1 MLRQQYHT
9 FLKRMVFEGKCPHH
23 ILQQIPYS
31 TAYRWKYQTD
41 FSSYHDFG
49 IDGVEK
55 LNLVFSQLQHSPSFY
70 FTIARIHASFSK
82 LFAHSS
88 LFFEV
93 LRDNKQTVVETI
105 YRASN
110 YMPITSICNWLRISV
125 HTYRSWKTEVALPC
139 LASPIKK
146 CLINKPNQLASNEVS
161 QLVKL
166 LSSPALA
173 HWSIKSI
180 CHWARR
186 KNLVFASLATWYK
199 YNKLLGIRSSDF
211 RQRKPKY
218 VPLRACKP
226 NEYWHADVSLF
237 RTADGAVA
245 YIYTVVDNFS
255 RKVVAW
261 NVHEKLSTSLRL
273 ESIKSAYLFA
283 LKHSPSTT
291 IKLVVD
297 GGSEN
302 NNKIVDFFVKQHNM
316 KKLIAMKD
324 ILFSN
329 SMVEAVNKQMKYSWL
344 FRKHIPSIVELRKE
358 LSLFFEEHNTIKPLD
373 ALKGYTPDEVYF
385 EEVSLNDTPFAL
397 EMTQAREQRV
407 IFNKNNACKLCLT

>member
-1 MLRQQYHT
+1 
-9 FLKRMVFEGKCPHH
+9 MVFEGKCPAH

-70 FTIARIHASFSK
+70 FTIARLHASFSK

-93 LRDNKQTVVETI
+93 LRNNKQTVVDTI
-105 YRASN
+105 YRAAN
-110 YMPITSICNWLRISV
+110 YIPLTSVCNWLRISV
-125 HTYRSWKTEVALPC
+125 HTYRSWKTEVTLPC
-139 LASPIKK
+139 LASSIKK
-146 CLINKPNQLASNEVS
+146 CLTNKPNQLASNEVS
-161 QLVKL
+161 QLAKL
-166 LSSPALA
+166 LSSPSLA

-186 KNLVFASLATWYK
+186 KNLVFASLSTWYK
-199 YNKLLGIRSSDF
+199 YNKLLGIRSAAF
-211 RQRKPKY
+211 RIRKPKY
-218 VPLRACKP
+218 ESLRASQI
-226 NEYWHADVSLF
+226 NEFWHADVSLF
-237 RTADGAVA
+237 RTSDGAVA

-255 RKVVAW
+255 RKVLAW
-261 NVHEKLSTSLRL
+261 NVNEKLSAQIRVESL
-273 ESIKSAYLFA
+273 KQAYQLA
-283 LKHSPSTT
+283 LKNNVTST

-302 NNKIVDFFVKQHNM
+302 NNHIVDLFVKKNNLQ
-316 KKLIAMKD
+316 KLIALKD

-329 SMVEAVNKQMKYSWL
+329 SMVEAVNKQIKYNWL
-344 FRKHIPSIVELRKE
+344 FRKHIPSIVELQKE
-358 LSLFFEEHNTIKPLD
+358 LTLFFEEHNTIKPLD

-385 EEVSLNDTPFAL
+385 EEVSLTDPPFAL

-407 IFNKNNACKLCLT
+407 IFNKHNACKLCLT